1 MVKDTGRSQIVY
13 RMNVRTREEDVK
25 MNSIVNIE
33 DHSVRAGG
41 TAEKARRDKLKIV
54 AGRRVKVVNR

>member
-13 RMNVRTREEDVK
+13 RMNVRTREENVVE

-33 DHSVRAGG
+33 DQSVRAGG
-41 TAEKARRDKLKIV
+41 TAEKSKT
-54 AGRRVKVVNR
+54 G